1 VTNCERDC
9 VSLDAALSLIR
20 TKILKGRLAMSW
32 LGWLLL
38 ALVHGG
44 YAEADFTA
52 ELQEN
57 LEVESNLTNATLA
70 EEALVGVRD
79 ETHPLVTLLE
89 TTPHAMSLLIKPWNY
104 HPDTMVRL
112 LYERVSNSK
121 QKRPI
126 MAHLDDPVIVYI
138 PLIRHA
144 QSYSLTELPMGK
156 YIVCGEAM
164 LHAEVYQTSCFETI
178 IQRLDTNSLQSGVR
192 VLIILSMGLVA
203 AVIVYAI
210 IYRVIKLRTLRKN
223 KALAAETVVRA

>member
-1 VTNCERDC
+1 
-9 VSLDAALSLIR
+9 
-20 TKILKGRLAMSW
+20 MSW
-32 LGWLLL
+32 AGWMLL
-38 ALVHGG
+38 ALVQGALTEQG
-44 YAEADFTA
+44 DFTA
-52 ELQEN
+52 EDQPL
-57 LEVESNLTNATLA
+57 LEVDAELVNDTLA
-70 EEALVGVRD
+70 KEVVGGGVRD

-112 LYERVSNSK
+112 LYERVSK

-138 PLIRHA
+138 PLIRRA
-144 QSYSLTELPMGK
+144 QSYSLSELPMGK

-164 LHAEVYQTSCFETI
+164 LQAEVYQTSCFETI

-192 VLIILSMGLVA
+192 VLIILSLGLVA

>member
-1 VTNCERDC
+1 
-9 VSLDAALSLIR
+9 
-20 TKILKGRLAMSW
+20 MSW
-32 LGWLLL
+32 VGWMVL
-38 ALVHGG
+38 ALVQGALTEQAG
-44 YAEADFTA
+44 FPEDQPLLEVDA
-52 ELQEN
+52 ELAN
-57 LEVESNLTNATLA
+57 GTLA
-70 EEALVGVRD
+70 EEVLAGVRD
-79 ETHPLVTLLE
+79 EAHPLVTLLE

-112 LYERVSNSK
+112 LYERVSK

-138 PLIRHA
+138 PLIRSA
-144 QSYSLTELPMGK
+144 QSYSLAELPMGK

-164 LHAEVYQTSCFETI
+164 LQAEVYQTSCFETI

-192 VLIILSMGLVA
+192 VLIILSLGLVA